1 MRSMDVSRSLDSL
14 ASHSRFLY
22 HVPPARVFVCFPFR
36 FTYFYE
42 YGLTTRLRLLV
53 CFPFLPLSR
62 QLVYAYLYCL
72 HLSFCSL
79 STRLSTRYFWNLRF
93 PLTHSSTYGSSIS
106 FVYLYLY
113 LADYYIYGLEMG
125 LLPIFNL
132 LCNHP
137 KSVTCEIP
145 RTLLVLSSSLAK
157 ATASR
162 FLGVI
167 SSVYSL
173 TGSEVQPTQ
182 CTSVRS

>member
-1 MRSMDVSRSLDSL
+1 MRSMDVSCSPDSL
-14 ASHSRFLY
+14 ASHSRFPY
-22 HVPPARVFVCFPFR
+22 HVPPACVFICFPFR
-36 FTYFYE
+36 FTYLYE
-42 YGLTTRLRLLV
+42 YGLTTRLWLLV
-53 CFPFLPLSR
+53 CFPFLPLSCR
-62 QLVYAYLYCL
+62 LVYAYLYCL
-72 HLSFCSL
+72 CLSFCS
-79 STRLSTRYFWNLRF
+79 LSTRYFWNLRF

-113 LADYYIYGLEMG
+113 LADHYIYGLEMG

-137 KSVTCEIP
+137 TGATREIP
-145 RTLLVLSSSLAK
+145 RTLLVHSRSLAK